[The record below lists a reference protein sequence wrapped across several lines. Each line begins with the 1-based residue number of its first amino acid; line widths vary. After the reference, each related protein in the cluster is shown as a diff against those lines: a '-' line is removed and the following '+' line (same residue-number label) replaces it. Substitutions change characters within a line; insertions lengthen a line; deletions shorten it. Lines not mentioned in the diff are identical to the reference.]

1 MATGEGWGRDILERG
16 GEGEIGKEGGG
27 IDWKRRGEGEIGKGG
42 GGVDWK
48 RG

>member
-27 IDWKRRGEGEIGKGG
+27 IDWRRGRGKIAGETGRKDEEGK
-42 GGVDWK
+42 
-48 RG
+48 